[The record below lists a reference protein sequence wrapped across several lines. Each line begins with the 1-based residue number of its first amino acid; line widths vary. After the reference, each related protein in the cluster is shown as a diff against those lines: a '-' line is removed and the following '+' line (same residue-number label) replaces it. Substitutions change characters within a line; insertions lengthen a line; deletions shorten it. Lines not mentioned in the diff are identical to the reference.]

1 MENVVPV
8 VLQRLRAADI
18 IRMAGLSVAA
28 LGQEYERLGGVRQA
42 QRQDTYLT
50 GVVIVPRLPDVT
62 LEVAATASNPVDG
75 YSSLLAED
83 HRYQYTPEIILDSLT
98 DWRST
103 CTCNTSSSALCAH
116 ACALLYH
123 WINHPYSFTGLTTQ
137 ETSVFLPAQQATE
150 ALDGTSVL
158 LSSSE
163 QSEQSSIGASLGEE
177 RVTDLDAMALAG
189 HPAKPVLSS
198 AFRTPIKPRGPAPL
212 CNLLDVLAQLSL
224 SELRGI
230 AREYEISTNGL
241 SKQQLVEAVYAV
253 LCQPERVRHVALAL
267 EKQQRQLMAALT
279 LIGGAITDDDLH
291 SMFERFGLGQP
302 PQLQEA
308 LTVLQGKGLLF
319 RASLNN
325 APQVRIG
332 LSGSLLDVGWFVPL
346 EVRNALRVSVP
357 TTPFDIEQFT
367 ETESKPVVRL
377 AEPYRLLSALLLVA
391 RALEGYQ
398 QEGAEQRDEAGTATS
413 SARGIGSG
421 RSTVPLTSD
430 SSIALP
436 APDDRPSAAMLSFLQ
451 RMIPYSVPLLRFAVR
466 LLRLAGVVYTE
477 SASAQS
483 AGYRVLTTAA
493 ALLLGSNHAEVTR
506 DLFELWLT
514 EASYEELFELQ
525 EDGVRVRCRTTS
537 LRRPLL
543 RAGELE
549 AENSEA
555 RQALVALLAQ
565 VPINRWC
572 NFAAFARF
580 IYRLN
585 PLFLQRRQRLFPSPH
600 WWLEREEGRALR
612 PLSLSDWMRA
622 EYYYLARLLRGP
634 LYWWGLCDI
643 ALNTEG
649 RLVAFR
655 LTSMAEWLLHGDAA
669 GAPLQSAASEAGA
682 RFEGFEITGENEILV
697 ESSMQTWPI
706 IHLLE
711 DFAARGGVRNG
722 MLCYRLTPQA
732 LSQALGRGLRVEAL
746 LNLLRTHMADQPA
759 LQPLLAQLERWA
771 ANYGRVRIYTQ
782 VAMLQAADTTVMR
795 ELSATTSFDSHVVYP
810 VHATLAI
817 LRRSGLEQLIEDLKR
832 RGQTPLLHNED

>member
-50 GVVIVPRLPDVT
+50 GVVMVPRLPDVT

-150 ALDGTSVL
+150 ALDGASTL
-158 LSSSE
+158 LSSFE
-163 QSEQSSIGASLGEE
+163 QSEQSGVGVPFGEE

-198 AFRTPIKPRGPAPL
+198 ASRTSIKPRGPAPL

-291 SMFERFGLGQP
+291 SMFERF
-302 PQLQEA
+302 
-308 LTVLQGKGLLF
+308 
-319 RASLNN
+319 
-325 APQVRIG
+325 G

-669 GAPLQSAASEAGA
+669 GAPLQSAASEVGA
-682 RFEGFEITGENEILV
+682 RFEGFEITSENEILV

-732 LSQALGRGLRVEAL
+732 LSQALSRGLRVEAL
-746 LNLLRTHMADQPA
+746 LDLLRTRMADQPA